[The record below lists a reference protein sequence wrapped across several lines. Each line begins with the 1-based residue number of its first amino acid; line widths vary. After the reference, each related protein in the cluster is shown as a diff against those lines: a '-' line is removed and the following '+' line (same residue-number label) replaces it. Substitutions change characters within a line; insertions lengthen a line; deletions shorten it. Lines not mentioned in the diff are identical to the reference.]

1 MIRFFKFFL
10 SKLFWINFIL
20 ALIVLYA
27 GFYFTMNN
35 LDSYTNHGVKIEVPT
50 LLGTHINDVEDSL
63 SELNLRFEIR
73 DSVFS
78 DNYPMGI
85 IIQQD
90 PKPHTENFPNYVK
103 PNRRIYLT
111 IVKKQESFKILPDL
125 LSKVTSKTIGKSR
138 LEMLGFN
145 VELELRDHKDRD
157 KVLEVLYQD
166 NPVKAGFKLPRGSEL
181 ILVYGSGDKGK
192 PIELPDFKGM
202 NIQLAQNMAN
212 NIGLELEVHYFDSLM
227 NGDDSLNAVIFNQYP
242 DPKINNKSL
251 ISIGSTITVDAD
263 LSSPID
269 STYFLDS
276 SNVILPIE

>member
-1 MIRFFKFFL
+1 MIRFFKFFF

-63 SELNLRFEIR
+63 TELNLRYEIR

-85 IIQQD
+85 VIQQD

-166 NPVKAGFKLPRGSEL
+166 NPIKAGFKLPRGSEL

>member
-1 MIRFFKFFL
+1 
-10 SKLFWINFIL
+10 
-20 ALIVLYA
+20 
-27 GFYFTMNN
+27 
-35 LDSYTNHGVKIEVPT
+35 
-50 LLGTHINDVEDSL
+50 
-63 SELNLRFEIR
+63 
-73 DSVFS
+73 
-78 DNYPMGI
+78 MGI
-85 IIQQD
+85 VIQQD

-125 LSKVTSKTIGKSR
+125 LSKVTSKTIGKSK

-227 NGDDSLNAVIFNQYP
+227 TFI
-242 DPKINNKSL
+242 
-251 ISIGSTITVDAD
+251 
-263 LSSPID
+263 
-269 STYFLDS
+269 
-276 SNVILPIE
+276 

>member
-1 MIRFFKFFL
+1 MIRFFKFFF

-35 LDSYTNHGVKIEVPT
+35 LDTYTNHGVKIEVPT

-63 SELNLRFEIR
+63 TELNLRYEIR

-85 IIQQD
+85 VIQQD

-125 LSKVTSKTIGKSR
+125 LSKVTSKTIGKSK

-276 SNVILPIE
+276 SKVILPIE

>member
-1 MIRFFKFFL
+1 MIRFFKFFF

-35 LDSYTNHGVKIEVPT
+35 LDTYTNHGVKIEVPT

-63 SELNLRFEIR
+63 TELNLRYEIR

-85 IIQQD
+85 VIQQD

-166 NPVKAGFKLPRGSEL
+166 NPIKAGFKLPRGSEL